1 VQLLT
6 AAEATEANES
16 RRAERMELFATE
28 LDSATSTLTSTTAV
42 RRGECAGEDGME
54 GDGELGRD
62 VGGVTGSRSV
72 MTRMVK

>member
-1 VQLLT
+1 VQLLS
-6 AAEATEANES
+6 AAGATEADEAL
-16 RRAERMELFATE
+16 RAERIELFATE

-42 RRGECAGEDGME
+42 QRGECAGEGATK
-54 GDGELGRD
+54 GDGELGRE